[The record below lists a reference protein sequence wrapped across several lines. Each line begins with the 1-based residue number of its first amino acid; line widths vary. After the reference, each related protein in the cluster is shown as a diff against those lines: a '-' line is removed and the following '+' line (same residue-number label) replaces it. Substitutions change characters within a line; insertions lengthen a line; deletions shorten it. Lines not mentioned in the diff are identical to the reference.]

1 VSLFDWIVRPAVLFA
16 CALHHDAN
24 KMTKNINPV
33 LHYWRTSLA
42 DGALGEGK
50 FTQADRKR
58 FVDVSGDA
66 LKTGVLPR
74 DAVERVFRGQ
84 ASAKTMGIRFWPLV
98 MARKS
103 SHGAARAGGLP
114 EIVAPV
120 VTEATVDRDGLIT
133 PTRNALARDVLAPLP
148 SGEFAIGSVD
158 DLDTFL
164 TETPMPDMSGDGAW
178 QEYLGHCRKMVDA
191 VSQGWPRGDADYQSI
206 GSGFLELAEDANAT
220 VRGILDL
227 YDKLLAEEP
236 AAPLLRQIAQPRQA
250 IGKPDHRIEFEFS
263 RRLGH
268 SNPNF
273 PLAEH
278 QRQVLAWLDASA
290 PGEVIALNGPPG
302 TGKTTLLLSAV
313 AGLWVRAA
321 LRGDDPPVIV
331 AASSNN
337 QAVTNIIDAFGK
349 DFGKGEGPFAGR
361 WLPEIDSFGMFLAS
375 HSRRLEAARRYQ
387 TEEFQAERETVA
399 YVQRAK
405 EVYLQAGRA
414 AFPDLANPDLQSLVA
429 ALQKRMAGEAEKLSQ
444 IDRTKDARHAAR
456 TAQEADLGGD
466 PDAAEGERV
475 DQVETG
481 RAAVEKLRAAKTVL
495 DQYLA
500 SESSL
505 TALVGFLS
513 SVKEKRTLRAR
524 LAIGDLVP
532 GLETAKRVSE
542 IEDRIQGS
550 RQTADTALK
559 AAEQSLSRAKTL
571 RRNFQEAERN
581 WVIAADAFGG
591 TDDFVELE
599 RRADVDV
606 RFTLFLLATHYWE
619 GRWLLAMEAD
629 LAAITGSH
637 GKKGKATVIP
647 RWQRRMMLTPCAVAT
662 FASLPGKMTYTRRD
676 GGKWATEYLFDFI
689 DLLIV
694 DEAGQVLPEVSG
706 ASFALAKRALI
717 FGDTQQIEPISSV
730 PRPVD
735 VGNLRS
741 CGLLPNDADM
751 GMLTERGL
759 CSTSGSAMRLAQQ
772 ACRVSPYPELEKGL
786 YLFEH
791 RRCYDEIIS
800 FSNALCYK
808 GKLRPLRGK
817 APADTG
823 LPALGYL
830 HIDGRAFTSGS
841 SRANPLEAQTIAAW
855 LDANRAGLE
864 ASYGEPLEQIV
875 GIVTPFGRQV
885 REIREACASR
895 RIAVEGREG
904 MTIGTVHAL
913 QGAERPVVIFSPVY
927 SKHADGGFIDASPSM
942 LNVTVSRAKDSC
954 LVFGDMDVLAAAQ
967 AGSPR
972 AILAEFLFASE
983 ANALEFAAEPRTDLK
998 QGGAQIQMLRD
1009 AAGHDAF
1016 LLDSLAAG
1024 GHRYTIVSPWVIA
1037 TTMERV
1043 GLLAAFEAAIGRGAE
1058 IDVFADPLL
1067 NTNQTAG
1074 GLTQMEAV
1082 EKAFSRIGVRLHKL
1096 PKLHS
1101 KIVAINSE
1109 VLCIGSYNWLSAD
1122 RHGQYA
1128 RHETSF
1134 VYSGQ
1139 HLEEEISTI
1148 VGSLTRRE
1156 K

>member
-1 VSLFDWIVRPAVLFA
+1 MT
-16 CALHHDAN
+16 DA
-24 KMTKNINPV
+24 INPM
-33 LHYWRTSLA
+33 LTYWRTSLA

-58 FVDVSGDA
+58 FVDVPGDA
-66 LKTGVLPR
+66 VKSGILP
-74 DAVERVFRGQ
+74 DEAIERVFRGQ
-84 ASAKTMGIRFWPLV
+84 ASVRTMGIRFWPLV

-114 EIVAPV
+114 ELVAPV
-120 VTEATVDRDGLIT
+120 VTEATVDREGRIT
-133 PTRNALARDVLAPLP
+133 PPLP
-148 SGEFAIGSVD
+148 FGEFTIGTVD
-158 DLDTFL
+158 ALDAFL
-164 TETPMPDMSGDGAW
+164 TETPLPEMSGEGAW
-178 QEYLGHCRKMVDA
+178 QGYLTHCRKMVDA
-191 VSQGWPRGDADYQSI
+191 VSQGWPRGDADYLPI
-206 GSGFLELAEDANAT
+206 GSGFLELALDANAT

-227 YDKLLAEEP
+227 YDKLLSETPE
-236 AAPLLRQIAQPRQA
+236 APLLRQVIHPKKAA
-250 IGKPDHRIEFEFS
+250 VHPDSRIEKAFA
-263 RRLGH
+263 RRIGH

-278 QRQVLAWLDASA
+278 QRQVLAWLDAAA
-290 PGEVIALNGPPG
+290 PGEVIAVNGPPG
-302 TGKTTLLLSAV
+302 TGKTTMLLSAV

-321 LRGDDPPVIV
+321 LRGEEPPVIV
-331 AASSNN
+331 AASTNN

-361 WLPEIDSFGMFLAS
+361 WLPEVDSFGMFLAS

-387 TEEFQAERETVA
+387 TEEFQAELEAVA

-405 EVYLQAGRA
+405 DAYLLA
-414 AFPDLANPDLQSLVA
+414 AASAFPELGKPDLASVVA
-429 ALQKRMAGEAEKLSQ
+429 ALQKRLASEVEKLAQ
-444 IDRTKDARHAAR
+444 IDRANAAHHAAR
-456 TAQEADLGGD
+456 SAMRTHLGDD
-466 PDAAEGERV
+466 PDAAEASRV
-475 DQVETG
+475 KE
-481 RAAVEKLRAAKTVL
+481 AAVRKDAVDKLRAARTAL

-500 SESSL
+500 SESFL
-505 TALVGFLS
+505 TGIFGFLAS
-513 SVKEKRTLRAR
+513 IKDKRALRAR

-532 GLETAKRVSE
+532 GLDLVKRVPD
-542 IEDRIQGS
+542 IEERVRTDLLA
-550 RQTADTALK
+550 ADEALLSADQALAK
-559 AAEQSLSRAKTL
+559 ARSLRHDL
-571 RRNFQEAERN
+571 QEAERN
-581 WVIAADAFGG
+581 WAKATETLGG
-591 TDDFVELE
+591 GNDLNELE
-599 RRADVDV
+599 RQADLGV
-606 RFTLFLLATHYWE
+606 RFPLFLLATHYWE

-629 LAAITGSH
+629 LAGIVASK

-647 RWQRRMMLTPCAVAT
+647 RWHRRMMLTPCAVAT

-694 DEAGQVLPEVSG
+694 DEAGQVLPEVAG
-706 ASFALAKRALI
+706 ASFSLAKRALVI
-717 FGDTQQIEPISSV
+717 GDTQQIEPISSV

-735 VGNLRS
+735 VGNLRDS
-741 CGLLPNDADM
+741 GLLANETDIDT
-751 GMLTERGL
+751 LSDRGI
-759 CSTSGSAMRLAQQ
+759 CSTTGSAMRLAQH
-772 ACRVSPYPELEKGL
+772 ACRISPYPDLERGL

-817 APADTG
+817 APSDAG

-855 LDANRAGLE
+855 LDDNRAALE
-864 ASYGEPLEQIV
+864 GRYGRSLEQIV
-875 GIVTPFGRQV
+875 GVVTPFGRQV

-972 AILAEFLFASE
+972 AILADFLFASE
-983 ANALEFAAEPRTDLK
+983 SNALEFTAEPRTDLK
-998 QGGAQIQMLRD
+998 QGSGQIQMLRD

-1016 LLDSLAAG
+1016 LLDALSAG
-1024 GHRYTIVSPWVIA
+1024 GRRYTIVSPWVIA
-1037 TTMERV
+1037 STMERV
-1043 GLLAAFEAAIGRGAE
+1043 GLLSAFEAAVQRGAE

-1067 NTNQTAG
+1067 NMVQTAG
-1074 GLTQMEAV
+1074 GMTQMEAV
-1082 EKAFSRIGVRLHKL
+1082 EKAFAKIGVRLHKL

-1101 KIVAINSE
+1101 KIVAIDTDQ
-1109 VLCIGSYNWLSAD
+1109 LCIGSYNWLSAD

-1134 VYSGQ
+1134 VYRGN
-1139 HLEEEISTI
+1139 HLEEEIRTI
-1148 VGSLTRRE
+1148 VDSLKRRE

>member
-1 VSLFDWIVRPAVLFA
+1 
-16 CALHHDAN
+16 
-24 KMTKNINPV
+24 MTVDSNNF
-33 LHYWRTSLA
+33 LRYWRTSLA

-50 FTQADRKR
+50 FTHADRKR

-66 LKTGVLPR
+66 LKTGVVPR
-74 DAVERVFRGQ
+74 DAVERIFRGQ

-133 PTRNALARDVLAPLP
+133 PTRNALARDVLMPLP
-148 SGEFAIGSVD
+148 SDEFAIGSVD

-164 TETPMPDMSGDGAW
+164 TETPLPDMSGNGAW

-191 VSQGWPRGDADYQSI
+191 VSRGWPRGDADYQSI

-227 YDKLLAEEP
+227 YDKLLAEAHES
-236 AAPLLRQIAQPRQA
+236 PLLKQIAQPRQA
-250 IGKPDHRIEFEFS
+250 IGKPDHRIELEFS

-273 PLAEH
+273 PLAEQ

-290 PGEVIALNGPPG
+290 PGEVIAVNGPPG
-302 TGKTTLLLSAV
+302 TGKTTMLLSAV

-349 DFGKGEGPFAGR
+349 DFAKGEGPFAGR
-361 WLPEIDSFGMFLAS
+361 WLPDVDSFGMFLAS

-405 EVYLQAGRA
+405 DAYLQAGRV
-414 AFPDLANPDLQSLVA
+414 AFPDLADPDLTSLVV

-444 IDRTKDARHAAR
+444 IDRAKVVRQAAR
-456 TAQEADLGGD
+456 TAQEVDLGAD
-466 PDAAEGERV
+466 PVAAEGERV
-475 DQVETG
+475 EEFDT
-481 RAAVEKLRAAKTVL
+481 RKMAVEKLRAARTAL
-495 DQYLA
+495 DEYLA

-505 TALVGFLS
+505 MALVGFLA
-513 SVKEKRTLRAR
+513 SVKAKRALRAR
-524 LAIGDLVP
+524 LAVGDLVP
-532 GLETAKRVSE
+532 GLEATKRVSE
-542 IEDRIQGS
+542 IEDRIQGD
-550 RQTADTALK
+550 RRDADKTLK
-559 AAEQSLSRAKTL
+559 AAEQSLARARSL
-571 RRNFQEAERN
+571 RSNFQEAERN
-581 WVIAADAFGG
+581 WAIATGAFGG
-591 TDDFVELE
+591 TDDLADLE
-599 RRADVDV
+599 RRADLDV
-606 RFTLFLLATHYWE
+606 RFSLFLLATHYWE

-629 LAAITGSH
+629 LTMITGSH

-694 DEAGQVLPEVSG
+694 DEAGQVLPEVAG
-706 ASFALAKRALI
+706 ASFALAKRALVI
-717 FGDTQQIEPISSV
+717 GDTQQIEPISSV

-735 VGNLRS
+735 VGNLRD
-741 CGLLPNDADM
+741 CGLLASDADIGTLTAR
-751 GMLTERGL
+751 GM

-817 APADTG
+817 APDDAG

-864 ASYGEPLEQIV
+864 ARYSRPLEQIV

-895 RIAVEGREG
+895 KISVEGREG

-913 QGAERPVVIFSPVY
+913 QGAERAVVIFSPVY

-972 AILAEFLFASE
+972 ALLSDFLFASE
-983 ANALEFAAEPRTDLK
+983 TNAIEFANEPRTDLK
-998 QGGAQIQMLRD
+998 QGRAQLQMLRD

-1016 LLDSLAAG
+1016 LLDALAAT

-1037 TTMERV
+1037 STMERV
-1043 GLLAAFEAAIGRGAE
+1043 GLLDAFEAAIRRGAE

-1067 NTNQTAG
+1067 NMGQAAG
-1074 GLTQMEAV
+1074 GLTHMLAV
-1082 EKAFSRIGVRLHKL
+1082 EKAFSHIGVRLHKL

-1101 KIVAINSE
+1101 KIVAIDTDI
-1109 VLCIGSYNWLSAD
+1109 LCIGSYNWLSAD
-1122 RHGQYA
+1122 RNGQYA

-1134 VYSGQ
+1134 VYRGQ
-1139 HLEEEISTI
+1139 HLSEEIGTI
-1148 VGSLTRRE
+1148 VGSLKRRE

>member
-1 VSLFDWIVRPAVLFA
+1 MLR
-16 CALHHDAN
+16 
-24 KMTKNINPV
+24 
-33 LHYWRTSLA
+33 YWRTSLA

-50 FTQADRKR
+50 FTQSDRKR
-58 FVDVSGDA
+58 FVDVPGDA
-66 LKTGVLPR
+66 VKSGILP
-74 DAVERVFRGQ
+74 AEAIERVFRGQ
-84 ASAKTMGIRFWPLV
+84 PSARTLGIRFWPLV
-98 MARKS
+98 MGRKS
-103 SHGAARAGGLP
+103 SHGSARAGGLP
-114 EIVAPV
+114 ELVAPV
-120 VTEATVDRDGLIT
+120 VTEATVDREGRIT
-133 PTRNALARDVLAPLP
+133 PTRNALARDLLTPLP
-148 SGEFAIGSVD
+148 SGEFAIGTVD
-158 DLDTFL
+158 ALDAFL
-164 TETPMPDMSGDGAW
+164 TETPLPEMSGEGAW
-178 QEYLGHCRKMVDA
+178 QEYLAHCRKMVDA
-191 VSQGWPRGDADYQSI
+191 VSQGWPRGDADYQAI

-227 YDKLLAEEP
+227 YDKLLAE
-236 AAPLLRQIAQPRQA
+236 APDAPMLKQVVQPKQA
-250 IGKPDHRIEFEFS
+250 PPTPDHRIEQEFA

-268 SNPNF
+268 SNSNF

-278 QRQVLAWLDASA
+278 QRQVLAWLDAST
-290 PGEVIALNGPPG
+290 PGEVIAVNGPPG
-302 TGKTTLLLSAV
+302 TGKTTMLLSAV

-321 LRGDDPPVIV
+321 LRGEEPPVIV

-349 DFGKGEGPFAGR
+349 DFGKGEGAFAGR
-361 WLPEIDSFGMFLAS
+361 WLPEVESFGMFLAS
-375 HSRRLEAARRYQ
+375 HSRRLEAAKRYQ

-405 EVYLQAGRA
+405 ETYLHAA
-414 AFPDLANPDLQSLVA
+414 ATAFPELANPDLASAVA
-429 ALQKRMAGEAEKLSQ
+429 ALQKRLEAEAEKLAQ
-444 IDRTKDARHAAR
+444 IDRANSSHQAASSALKTTLGADPEAAEAAR
-456 TAQEADLGGD
+456 VEEA
-466 PDAAEGERV
+466 ATR
-475 DQVETG
+475 Q
-481 RAAVEKLRAAKTVL
+481 AAVKKLRAAKSAL
-495 DQYLA
+495 DQHLA

-505 TALVGFLS
+505 TAVVGFLS
-513 SVKEKRTLRAR
+513 SVKEKRALRAR
-524 LAIGDLVP
+524 LAIGDLMA
-532 GLETAKRVSE
+532 GLETAKRVSD
-542 IEDRIQGS
+542 IEERVRND
-550 RQTADTALK
+550 LL
-559 AAEQSLSRAKTL
+559 AAEEAFQSAEQALAKARSL
-571 RRNFQEAERN
+571 RRDFHEAERN
-581 WVIAADAFGG
+581 WARVTEVLGG
-591 TDDFVELE
+591 TDDFDELE
-599 RRADVDV
+599 RRADIDI
-606 RFTLFLLATHYWE
+606 RFFMFLLATHYWE

-629 LAAITGSH
+629 LAGIVASK
-637 GKKGKATVIP
+637 GKNGKATVIP
-647 RWQRRMMLTPCAVAT
+647 RWYRRMMLTPCAVAT

-694 DEAGQVLPEVSG
+694 DEAGQVLPEVAG
-706 ASFALAKRALI
+706 ASFSLAKRALVI
-717 FGDTQQIEPISSV
+717 GDTQQIEPISSV

-735 VGNLRS
+735 VGNLRNS
-741 CGLLPNDADM
+741 GLLPSEADIDT
-751 GMLTERGL
+751 LSARGI

-772 ACRVSPYPELEKGL
+772 ACRISPYPDLERGL

-817 APADTG
+817 APSDAG

-855 LDANRAGLE
+855 LDENRAGLE
-864 ASYGEPLEQIV
+864 GRYGRPLEQIV

-927 SKHADGGFIDASPSM
+927 SKHADGGFIDSSPSM

-954 LVFGDMDVLAAAQ
+954 FVFGDMDVLAAAQ

-972 AILAEFLFASE
+972 AILADFLFASE
-983 ANALEFAAEPRTDLK
+983 SNALEFAAEPRIDLK
-998 QGGAQIQMLRD
+998 EGSGQIEMLRD

-1016 LLDSLAAG
+1016 LLDALSAG
-1024 GHRYTIVSPWVIA
+1024 GRRYTIVSPWVIA
-1037 TTMERV
+1037 STMERV
-1043 GLLAAFEAAIGRGAE
+1043 GLLAAFEAAIRRGAE

-1067 NTNQTAG
+1067 NMGQAAS
-1074 GLTQMEAV
+1074 GLSQMEAV
-1082 EKAFSRIGVRLHKL
+1082 EKAFSKIGVRLHKL

-1101 KIVAINSE
+1101 KIVAIDADQ
-1109 VLCIGSYNWLSAD
+1109 LCIGSYNWLSAD

-1134 VYSGQ
+1134 VYRGN
-1139 HLEEEISTI
+1139 HLEEEIRTI
-1148 VGSLTRRE
+1148 VDSLKRRE

>member
-1 VSLFDWIVRPAVLFA
+1 MLWNGQGKQES
-16 CALHHDAN
+16 DARLMECGSEN
-24 KMTKNINPV
+24 VIR
-33 LHYWRTSLA
+33 YWRTSLA

-50 FTQADRKR
+50 FKQSDRKR
-58 FVDVSGDA
+58 FVDLPSEV

-74 DAVERVFRGQ
+74 EVVERVFRGQ
-84 ASAKTMGIRFWPLV
+84 AAVKTMAIRFWPLV

-103 SHGAARAGGLP
+103 SHGAGRAGGLP

-120 VTEATVDRDGLIT
+120 VTEAMVGRSGRIT
-133 PTRNALARDVLAPLP
+133 PTRNALARDILTPLP

-158 DLDTFL
+158 ALDAFL
-164 TETPMPDMSGDGAW
+164 TESPLPEMTGEGAW
-178 QEYLGHCRKMVDA
+178 QEYLGHCRMMVDA
-191 VSQGWPRGDADYQSI
+191 VSQGWPRGDADYQPI
-206 GSGFLELAEDANAT
+206 GMGFLELAENANAT

-227 YDKLLAEEP
+227 YDKLLAERPE
-236 AAPLLRQIAQPRQA
+236 ARLLRQVARPRPA
-250 IGKPDHRIEFEFS
+250 AGSPDHRIEQEFV

-278 QRQVLAWLDASA
+278 QRQVLAWLDTAT
-290 PGEVIALNGPPG
+290 PGEVIAVNGPPG
-302 TGKTTLLLSAV
+302 TGKTTMLLSAV

-321 LRGDDPPVIV
+321 LQGEDPPVIV

-349 DFGKGEGPFAGR
+349 DFGSGEGPFAGR
-361 WLPEIDSFGMFLAS
+361 WLPEVESFGMFLAS

-405 EVYLQAGRA
+405 EAYLQAARK
-414 AFPDLANPDLQSLVA
+414 AFPEIANPEVA
-429 ALQKRMAGEAEKLSQ
+429 SVVSALQRRIASEVEKLSRL
-444 IDRTKDARHAAR
+444 DRAHGARQAAGAALE
-456 TAQEADLGGD
+456 AQLGSD
-466 PDAAEGERV
+466 PDAVESSRAGAVAER
-475 DQVETG
+475 T
-481 RAAVEKLRAAKTVL
+481 AAVEKLRAARSAL
-495 DQYLA
+495 ERYLA

-505 TALVGFLS
+505 TAVVGFLS
-513 SVKEKRTLRAR
+513 SVKEKRALRAR

-532 GLETAKRVSE
+532 GLETARRVSE
-542 IEDRIQGS
+542 IEERIRS
-550 RQTADTALK
+550 ALQ
-559 AAEQSLSRAKTL
+559 AAEQALEAAEQALETARAL
-571 RRNFQEAERN
+571 RRDFLEGERN
-581 WVIAADAFGG
+581 WQAASAAFGG
-591 TDDFVELE
+591 VDDLAELE
-599 RRADVDV
+599 RRADLDM

-629 LAAITGSH
+629 LATIAASQ

-647 RWQRRMMLTPCAVAT
+647 RWHRRMMMTPCAVAT

-676 GGKWATEYLFDFI
+676 GGKWATEYLYEFI

-694 DEAGQVLPEVSG
+694 DEAGQVLPEVAG
-706 ASFALAKRALI
+706 ASFALAKRALVI
-717 FGDTQQIEPISSV
+717 GDTQQIEPISSV

-735 VGNLRS
+735 VGNLRQS
-741 CGLLPNDADM
+741 GLLGSDADSDT
-751 GMLTERGL
+751 LTERGI
-759 CSTSGSAMRLAQQ
+759 CSTSGSAMRLAQE

-791 RRCYDEIIS
+791 RRCYDEIIG

-817 APADTG
+817 APPNAVP
-823 LPALGYL
+823 PALGYL
-830 HIDGRAFTSGS
+830 HIDGRAVTSGG
-841 SRANPLEAQTIAAW
+841 SRANLLEAQTIAAW
-855 LDANRAGLE
+855 LAANRSGLE
-864 ASYGEPLEQIV
+864 AKYGRPLEQIV

-885 REIREACASR
+885 REIRDACASR
-895 RIAVEGREG
+895 KISVEGRG
-904 MTIGTVHAL
+904 GLTIGTVHAL

-954 LVFGDMDVLAAAQ
+954 LVFGDMDVMAAAQ
-967 AGSPR
+967 SGSPR
-972 AILAEFLFASE
+972 AILGDFLFASE

-998 QGGAQIQMLRD
+998 HGSGDIHMLRD

-1016 LLDSLAAG
+1016 LLDALAAD
-1024 GHRYTIVSPWVIA
+1024 HRRYTIVSPWAIA
-1037 TTMERV
+1037 TTMYRV
-1043 GLLAAFEAAIGRGAE
+1043 GLIAAFEAAIRRGAE
-1058 IDVFADPLL
+1058 VDVFADPLL
-1067 NTNQTAG
+1067 NMGPAAG

-1101 KIVAINSE
+1101 KIVAIDTDL
-1109 VLCIGSYNWLSAD
+1109 LCIGSYNWLSAD
-1122 RHGQYA
+1122 RQGQYA

-1134 VYSGQ
+1134 VYRGQ
-1139 HLEEEISTI
+1139 HLEDEIRTI
-1148 VGSLTRRE
+1148 LDSLKRRE
-1156 K
+1156 KPT

>member
-1 VSLFDWIVRPAVLFA
+1 MT
-16 CALHHDAN
+16 DA
-24 KMTKNINPV
+24 INPM
-33 LHYWRTSLA
+33 LTYWRTSLA

-58 FVDVSGDA
+58 FVDVPGDA
-66 LKTGVLPR
+66 VKSGILP
-74 DAVERVFRGQ
+74 DEAIERVFRGQ
-84 ASAKTMGIRFWPLV
+84 ASARTMGIRFWPLV

-114 EIVAPV
+114 ELVAPV
-120 VTEATVDRDGLIT
+120 VTEATVDREGRII
-133 PTRNALARDVLAPLP
+133 PARNALARDLLTPLP
-148 SGEFAIGSVD
+148 FGEFTIGTVD
-158 DLDTFL
+158 ALDAFL
-164 TETPMPDMSGDGAW
+164 TETPLPEMSGEGAW
-178 QEYLGHCRKMVDA
+178 QEYLGHCRKMMDA
-191 VSQGWPRGDADYQSI
+191 VSQGWPRGDADYLPI
-206 GSGFLELAEDANAT
+206 GSGFLELALDANAT

-227 YDKLLAEEP
+227 YDKLLSEP
-236 AAPLLRQIAQPRQA
+236 PEAPLLRQVIQPKQTA
-250 IGKPDHRIEFEFS
+250 AHLDIRIEKAFA
-263 RRLGH
+263 RRIGH
-268 SNPNF
+268 SNSNF

-278 QRQVLAWLDASA
+278 QRQVLAWLDAAA
-290 PGEVIALNGPPG
+290 PGEVIAVNGPPG
-302 TGKTTLLLSAV
+302 TGKTTMLLSAV

-321 LRGDDPPVIV
+321 LRGEEPPVIV
-331 AASSNN
+331 AASMNN

-361 WLPEIDSFGMFLAS
+361 WLPEVDSFGMFLAS

-387 TEEFQAERETVA
+387 TEEFQAELEAVA

-405 EVYLQAGRA
+405 DAYLLAAGA
-414 AFPDLANPDLQSLVA
+414 AFPELGKPDLASVVA
-429 ALQKRMAGEAEKLSQ
+429 ALQKRLASEVEKLAQ
-444 IDRTKDARHAAR
+444 IDRANGAYLAASSVVR
-456 TAQEADLGGD
+456 THLGDD
-466 PDAAEGERV
+466 PDAAEASRV
-475 DQVETG
+475 KE
-481 RAAVEKLRAAKTVL
+481 AVARKDAVDKLRAARTAL
-495 DQYLA
+495 GQYLA
-500 SESSL
+500 SESL
-505 TALVGFLS
+505 LMGIFGFLAS
-513 SVKEKRTLRAR
+513 IKDKRALRAR

-532 GLETAKRVSE
+532 GLELIKRVSD
-542 IEDRIQGS
+542 IEERVRTDLFA
-550 RQTADTALK
+550 ADEAMLSADQALAK
-559 AAEQSLSRAKTL
+559 ARSLRHDL
-571 RRNFQEAERN
+571 QEAERN
-581 WVIAADAFGG
+581 WAIATEALGG
-591 TDDFVELE
+591 GNDLDELE
-599 RRADVDV
+599 RQADLGV
-606 RFTLFLLATHYWE
+606 RFSLFLLATHYWE

-629 LAAITGSH
+629 LAGIVASK

-647 RWQRRMMLTPCAVAT
+647 RWHRRMMLTPCAVAT

-694 DEAGQVLPEVSG
+694 DEAGQVLPEVAG
-706 ASFALAKRALI
+706 ASFSLAKRALVI
-717 FGDTQQIEPISSV
+717 GDTQQIEPISSV

-735 VGNLRS
+735 VGNLRDS
-741 CGLLPNDADM
+741 GLLANETDIDT
-751 GMLTERGL
+751 LSDRGI
-759 CSTSGSAMRLAQQ
+759 CSTTGSAMRLAQQ
-772 ACRVSPYPELEKGL
+772 ACWISPYPDLERGL

-817 APADTG
+817 APSDAC

-855 LDANRAGLE
+855 LDDNRAALE
-864 ASYGEPLEQIV
+864 GRYGKPLAQIV
-875 GIVTPFGRQV
+875 GVVTPFGRQV
-885 REIREACASR
+885 REIRDACASR

-927 SKHADGGFIDASPSM
+927 SKHADGGFIDSSPSM
-942 LNVTVSRAKDSC
+942 LNVTVSRAKDCC

-972 AILAEFLFASE
+972 AILADFLFASE
-983 ANALEFAAEPRTDLK
+983 SNALEFAAEPRTDLK
-998 QGGAQIQMLRD
+998 QGSGQIQMLRD

-1016 LLDSLAAG
+1016 LLDALSAG
-1024 GHRYTIVSPWVIA
+1024 GRRYTIVSPWVIA
-1037 TTMERV
+1037 STMERV
-1043 GLLAAFEAAIGRGAE
+1043 GLLSAFEAAIQRGAE

-1067 NTNQTAG
+1067 NMVQAAG
-1074 GLTQMEAV
+1074 GVTQMEAV
-1082 EKAFSRIGVRLHKL
+1082 EKAFAKIGVRLHKL

-1101 KIVAINSE
+1101 KIVAIDTE
-1109 VLCIGSYNWLSAD
+1109 QLCIGSYNWLSAD

-1134 VYSGQ
+1134 VYRGS
-1139 HLEEEISTI
+1139 HLKEEIRTI
-1148 VGSLTRRE
+1148 VDSLKRRE

>member
-1 VSLFDWIVRPAVLFA
+1 MTSSINSVL
-16 CALHHDAN
+16 
-24 KMTKNINPV
+24 T
-33 LHYWRTSLA
+33 YWRTSLA

-58 FVDVSGDA
+58 FLDVPGEA
-66 LKTGVLPR
+66 LKTGVLPKE
-74 DAVERVFRGQ
+74 ALELVFRGQ
-84 ASAKTMGIRFWPLV
+84 TTARTVAIRFWPLV

-103 SHGAARAGGLP
+103 SHGAARGGGLP
-114 EIVAPV
+114 EFVAPV
-120 VTEATVDRDGLIT
+120 VTEATVDRDGQIT
-133 PTRNALARDVLAPLP
+133 PMRNALARDLLTPLP
-148 SGEFAIGSVD
+148 SGEFSIGSVD
-158 DLDTFL
+158 ALDDFL
-164 TETPMPDMSGDGAW
+164 TENPLPDMMVEGQW
-178 QEYLGHCRKMVDA
+178 PVYLGHCRKMVDA
-191 VSQGWPRGDADYQSI
+191 VAQSWPRGDPDYQPI

-227 YDKLLAEEP
+227 YDKLLAEVP
-236 AAPLLRQIAQPRQA
+236 DAPLLKQIAQPERV
-250 IGKPDHRIEFEFS
+250 IGNSDHRIEQEFS

-290 PGEVIALNGPPG
+290 PGEVIAVNGPPG
-302 TGKTTLLLSAV
+302 TGKTTMLLSAV
-313 AGLWVRAA
+313 ASLWVSAA
-321 LRGDDPPVIV
+321 LRGEAPPVIV

-349 DFGKGEGPFAGR
+349 DFAKGEGPFAGR
-361 WLPEIDSFGMFLAS
+361 WLPEVESFGMFLAS

-387 TEEFQAERETVA
+387 TEEFQAERETVV
-399 YVQRAK
+399 YVLRAK
-405 EVYLQAGRA
+405 DAYLQAGRA
-414 AFPDLANPDLQSLVA
+414 AFPDLADPDLASVVA
-429 ALQKRMAGEAEKLSQ
+429 ALQKRMAGEAGKLSQ
-444 IDRTKDARHAAR
+444 IDRAKDVRQAAR
-456 TAQEADLGGD
+456 VAQKADLGAH

-475 DQVETG
+475 GEVET
-481 RAAVEKLRAAKTVL
+481 RKAAVDKLRAARTAL
-495 DQYLA
+495 DEYLA

-505 TALVGFLS
+505 LAVVGFLS
-513 SVKEKRTLRAR
+513 SVKAKRALRAR
-524 LAIGDLVP
+524 LAVGDLVP
-532 GLETAKRVSE
+532 GLEAAKRVSE
-542 IEDRIQGS
+542 IEDRIQGD
-550 RQTADTALK
+550 RRDADMTLK
-559 AAEQSLSRAKTL
+559 AAEQSLARARTL
-571 RRNFQEAERN
+571 RRDFQEAERH
-581 WVIAADAFGG
+581 WSIAAEALGG
-591 TDDFVELE
+591 SDDLEELE
-599 RRADVDV
+599 RRADLDI
-606 RFTLFLLATHYWE
+606 RFNLFLLATHYWE
-619 GRWLLAMEAD
+619 GRWLLAMQAD
-629 LAAITGSH
+629 LATITGSH
-637 GKKGKATVIP
+637 GKKGRSTVIP

-662 FASLPGKMTYTRRD
+662 FASLPGKMTFTRRD
-676 GGKWATEYLFDFI
+676 RGKWATEYLFDFI

-694 DEAGQVLPEVSG
+694 DEAGQVLPEVAG
-706 ASFALAKRALI
+706 ASFALAKRALVI
-717 FGDTQQIEPISSV
+717 GDTQQIEPISSV

-735 VGNLRS
+735 VGNLRN
-741 CGLLPNDADM
+741 CGLLANDADIVT
-751 GMLTERGL
+751 LTERGI

-772 ACRVSPYPELEKGL
+772 ACRVSPYPDLEKGL

-817 APADTG
+817 APTDAD
-823 LPALGYL
+823 LPALGSL

-855 LDANRAGLE
+855 LEVNRAGLE
-864 ASYGEPLEQIV
+864 ARYGKPLEQIV

-885 REIREACASR
+885 REIREACAGR
-895 RIAVEGREG
+895 KILVEGREG

-927 SKHADGGFIDASPSM
+927 SKHADGSFIDSSPSM

-967 AGSPR
+967 SGSPR
-972 AILAEFLFASE
+972 AMLADFLFASE

-998 QGGAQIQMLRD
+998 QGSGQILMLRD

-1016 LLDSLAAG
+1016 LLEALSAG
-1024 GHRYTIVSPWVIA
+1024 GRRYTIVSPWVIA
-1037 TTMERV
+1037 STMERV
-1043 GLLAAFEAAIGRGAE
+1043 GLLAAFEAAVRRGAE
-1058 IDVFADPLL
+1058 IDIFADPLL
-1067 NTNQTAG
+1067 NMGQAAG

-1101 KIVAINSE
+1101 KIVAIDTDL
-1109 VLCIGSYNWLSAD
+1109 LCIGSYNWLSAD

-1134 VYSGQ
+1134 VYRGQ
-1139 HLEEEISTI
+1139 HLQEEIGTI
-1148 VGSLTRRE
+1148 VGSLERRE

>member
-1 VSLFDWIVRPAVLFA
+1 
-16 CALHHDAN
+16 
-24 KMTKNINPV
+24 MTASIRDN
-33 LHYWRTSLA
+33 LRYWRTSLA

-58 FVDVSGDA
+58 FVDVPSEA
-66 LKTGVLPR
+66 VKSGVLPSE
-74 DAVERVFRGQ
+74 AIERIFRGQ
-84 ASAKTMGIRFWPLV
+84 ASARTMGIRFWPLV

-114 EIVAPV
+114 ELVAPV
-120 VTEATVDRDGLIT
+120 VTEATVDREGRIT
-133 PTRNALARDVLAPLP
+133 PTRNALARDLLTPLP
-148 SGEFAIGSVD
+148 SGEFAIGTVD
-158 DLDTFL
+158 ALDAFL
-164 TETPMPDMSGDGAW
+164 TETPLPEMSGEGSW
-178 QEYLGHCRKMVDA
+178 QEYLAHCRKMVDA
-191 VSQGWPRGDADYQSI
+191 VSRGWPRGDADYQAI

-227 YDKLLAEEP
+227 YDKLLAE
-236 AAPLLRQIAQPRQA
+236 APEARLLKQVAQPKKA
-250 IGKPDHRIEFEFS
+250 TANPDHWIEKEFA

-268 SNPNF
+268 SNSNF

-278 QRQVLAWLDASA
+278 QRQVLAWLDAA
-290 PGEVIALNGPPG
+290 KPGEVIAVNGPPG
-302 TGKTTLLLSAV
+302 TGKTTMLLSAV

-321 LRGDDPPVIV
+321 LRGEEPPVIV

-361 WLPEIDSFGMFLAS
+361 WLPEVESFGMFLAS
-375 HSRRLEAARRYQ
+375 HSRRLEAAKRYQ

-405 EVYLQAGRA
+405 DAYLQAAAA
-414 AFPDLANPDLQSLVA
+414 AFPELANPDLASAVA
-429 ALQKRMAGEAEKLSQ
+429 ALQKRLAAEAEKLAE
-444 IDRTKDARHAAR
+444 IDRANSSHQAASSALR
-456 TAQEADLGGD
+456 TTLGADPEAAEALRVQEA
-466 PDAAEGERV
+466 ATRK
-475 DQVETG
+475 
-481 RAAVEKLRAAKTVL
+481 AAVEKLRAARVAL
-495 DQYLA
+495 DQHLA
-500 SESSL
+500 SESFL
-505 TALVGFLS
+505 TAAFGFLS
-513 SVKEKRTLRAR
+513 SVKGKRALRAR

-532 GLETAKRVSE
+532 GLETATRVSD
-542 IEDRIQGS
+542 IEDRV
-550 RQTADTALK
+550 RADLLAADEALLSADRALAK
-559 AAEQSLSRAKTL
+559 ARSL
-571 RRNFQEAERN
+571 RRDFDEAERN
-581 WVIAADAFGG
+581 WARATEALGGGDDLDA
-591 TDDFVELE
+591 LE
-599 RRADVDV
+599 RRADLDV
-606 RFTLFLLATHYWE
+606 RFPLFLLATHYWE

-629 LAAITGSH
+629 LAGIVASK
-637 GKKGKATVIP
+637 GKKGKAAVIP
-647 RWQRRMMLTPCAVAT
+647 RWHRRMMLTPCAVAT

-689 DLLIV
+689 ELLIV
-694 DEAGQVLPEVSG
+694 DEAGQVLPEVAG
-706 ASFALAKRALI
+706 ASFSLAKRALVI
-717 FGDTQQIEPISSV
+717 GDTQQIEPISSV

-735 VGNLRS
+735 VGNLRNS
-741 CGLLPNDADM
+741 SLLASDADIDALS
-751 GMLTERGL
+751 GRGI
-759 CSTSGSAMRLAQQ
+759 CSTSGSAMRVAQQ
-772 ACRVSPYPELEKGL
+772 ACQVSPYPDLEKGL

-800 FSNALCYK
+800 FSNALCYQ

-817 APADTG
+817 APSDAG

-830 HIDGRAFTSGS
+830 HIDGRAFTSGG

-855 LDANRAGLE
+855 LDANRAELE
-864 ASYGEPLEQIV
+864 GRYRRPLEQIV

-885 REIREACASR
+885 REIREACAGR

-927 SKHADGGFIDASPSM
+927 SKHADGGFIDSSPSM

-954 LVFGDMDVLAAAQ
+954 LVFGDMDVFAAARS
-967 AGSPR
+967 GSPR
-972 AILAEFLFASE
+972 AILADFLFASE
-983 ANALEFAAEPRTDLK
+983 ANALEFAAEPRTDLT
-998 QGGAQIQMLRD
+998 QGIGQLQMLRD

-1016 LLDSLAAG
+1016 LLDALSAG
-1024 GHRYTIVSPWVIA
+1024 GRRYTIVSPWVIA

-1043 GLLAAFEAAIGRGAE
+1043 GLLAAFEGAVRRGAE

-1067 NTNQTAG
+1067 NMGQAAG
-1074 GLTQMEAV
+1074 GVTQMEAV

-1101 KIVAINSE
+1101 KIVAIDTDL
-1109 VLCIGSYNWLSAD
+1109 LCIGSYNWLSAD

-1134 VYSGQ
+1134 VYRGP

-1148 VGSLTRRE
+1148 VGSLCGRE